1 VGLGRALLWA
11 SVVLG
16 LALTAHSEAGGH
28 VPPVEAIALLGALLL
43 AVAAG
48 AVRRQIRWPGGL
60 ALAGL
65 GQLAA
70 HQAFAYLGGACPS
83 PLPDGG
89 AAHGHLTGPVPG
101 VYGACAGAA
110 EPAAIAPEMLA
121 WHVLATVVAVG
132 LLVGVERGL
141 WLLASWLV
149 RPLAVRPLRLPVAGR
164 VLAPVLLGTPPAAVD
179 VRVVRERGP
188 PSSSALTLPPT
199 PYRRTEHMTRFS
211 LPARRALAAVPATAV
226 LVLMPTVAYAHVT
239 VNPDTTAAESYASL
253 AFRVPTES
261 DTASTEK
268 VVVDLPTDTPFLS
281 VTPRSLPGWDVEVEV
296 EKLAEPFEVEGA
308 TVDEA
313 PARVTWT
320 AQKGN
325 EVPPHE
331 YQEFAVRVGAL
342 PAEGTDVVLPAHQT
356 YTDGS
361 VVDWDDLAGDDGKE
375 PEAPA
380 PAFTTTAAEG
390 DGHGAPADA
399 GTDAEAAAS
408 DGASAAGDQPVVD
421 PVGRWLGAA
430 GIVVGA
436 VGIGAA
442 LVTRRRA

>member
-1 VGLGRALLWA
+1 
-11 SVVLG
+11 
-16 LALTAHSEAGGH
+16 
-28 VPPVEAIALLGALLL
+28 
-43 AVAAG
+43 
-48 AVRRQIRWPGGL
+48 
-60 ALAGL
+60 
-65 GQLAA
+65 
-70 HQAFAYLGGACPS
+70 
-83 PLPDGG
+83 
-89 AAHGHLTGPVPG
+89 
-101 VYGACAGAA
+101 
-110 EPAAIAPEMLA
+110 
-121 WHVLATVVAVG
+121 
-132 LLVGVERGL
+132 
-141 WLLASWLV
+141 
-149 RPLAVRPLRLPVAGR
+149 
-164 VLAPVLLGTPPAAVD
+164 
-179 VRVVRERGP
+179 
-188 PSSSALTLPPT
+188 
-199 PYRRTEHMTRFS
+199 MTRFS
-211 LPARRALAAVPATAV
+211 LPARRALAAIPATAV
-226 LVLMPTVAYAHVT
+226 LVLLPTVAYAHVT

-268 VVVDLPTDTPFLS
+268 LVVDLPTDTPFLS

-296 EKLAEPFEVEGA
+296 AELDEPFEVEGA

-313 PARVTWT
+313 PVRVTWT

-380 PAFTTTAAEG
+380 PVFTTTAAEG
-390 DGHGAPADA
+390 DGHGGAAH
-399 GTDAEAAAS
+399 AEAGS
-408 DGASAAGDQPVVD
+408 DGAAAATDEPAVD

-442 LVTRRRA
+442 LVTRRRAA